1 MPVCDCKEY
10 NLLMA
15 ISKKEVEH
23 VARLARLGLNEEEK
37 ERMAKQLSNILDYAD
52 ILKKIDTQ
60 NVPPTSYAIPM
71 KNIFREDKVDPCLE
85 IEELISNAPDLE
97 AHMFR
102 VPKIIE

>member
-1 MPVCDCKEY
+1 MG
-10 NLLMA
+10 

-37 ERMAKQLSNILDYAD
+37 ELMAKQLSNILDYAD

-60 NVPPTSYAIPM
+60 NVPPTSHAIPM
-71 KNIFREDKVDPCLE
+71 KNIFREDKVEPCLE
-85 IEELISNAPDLE
+85 IEEIMNNAPDQE
-97 AHMFR
+97 EHMFK